1 MDKEKKYIDV
11 EDETVEKAIE
21 KGVELLKTT
30 IDNVDVEIINEP
42 QNGFLKFGKKKA
54 VVRLHLLN
62 GRIPEELLK
71 KEEKVEEQ
79 KKEKININEIL
90 EKVST
95 EKNNGVSEEEIKEKN
110 ENLKENV
117 NGSTKELSQIK
128 IIEEKFK
135 RLTELMGFSVEPEI
149 SCLNNKYRI
158 IIKDT
163 PDANLLIGK
172 NGKTIDALQHLL
184 NKMLIKEKF
193 TRPVYLDIKGYVKQK
208 RRNRF
213 LKNGKK

>member
-1 MDKEKKYIDV
+1 MDKEKNYIDV

-54 VVRLHLLN
+54 VVRLRLLS
-62 GRIPEELLK
+62 GEIPSELLK
-71 KEEKVEEQ
+71 KEEKVEEE
-79 KKEKININEIL
+79 KKEKIKIEEVL
-90 EKVST
+90 EKVSA
-95 EKNNGVSEEEIKEKN
+95 EKKDFNNSQENFEKISEKPEEKSKEPSEIKM
-110 ENLKENV
+110 
-117 NGSTKELSQIK
+117 
-128 IIEEKFK
+128 IEEKFK
-135 RLTELMGFSVEPEI
+135 SLTQLMGFKVEPEI
-149 SCLNNKYRI
+149 SYLNNKYRI

-172 NGKTIDALQHLL
+172 NGKTIDALQHIL

-193 TRPVYLDIKGYVKQK
+193 NKPVYLDIKGYVKQK

>member
-11 EDETVEKAIE
+11 EDESVEKAIE

-30 IDNVDVEIINEP
+30 IDNVDIEIINEP

-62 GRIPEELLK
+62 GEIPEELLK

-79 KKEKININEIL
+79 KKEKININEVL

-95 EKNNGVSEEEIKEKN
+95 EKKNGISGNEVKERR
-110 ENLKENV
+110 ENLNE
-117 NGSTKELSQIK
+117 STKELLEIK

-135 RLTELMGFSVEPEI
+135 RLTELMGFTVEPEI
-149 SCLNNKYRI
+149 SFLNNKYRI

-193 TRPVYLDIKGYVKQK
+193 TKPVYLDIKGYVKQK

>member
-62 GRIPEELLK
+62 GQIPEELLK
-71 KEEKVEEQ
+71 KEEKIEEQ
-79 KKEKININEIL
+79 KKEKININEVL

-95 EKNNGVSEEEIKEKN
+95 EKSNGVTVNEAKDRI
-110 ENLKENV
+110 ENLNE
-117 NGSTKELSQIK
+117 STKELSQIK

-135 RLTELMGFSVEPEI
+135 KLTELMGFSVEPEI
-149 SCLNNKYRI
+149 SYLNNKYRI

>member
-1 MDKEKKYIDV
+1 MIMDKEKNYIDI
-11 EDETVEKAIE
+11 EEETVEKAIE

-30 IDNVDVEIINEP
+30 IENVDVEIITEP

-54 VVRLHLLN
+54 IVRLRLLSGEIPQELLN
-62 GRIPEELLK
+62 KDKKGNEER
-71 KEEKVEEQ
+71 
-79 KKEKININEIL
+79 KEKIKIDEVL
-90 EKVST
+90 EKISGEKKGIDNNQENIEKSSEKFD
-95 EKNNGVSEEEIKEKN
+95 EKNKESSEK
-110 ENLKENV
+110 
-117 NGSTKELSQIK
+117 SM
-128 IIEEKFK
+128 IEEKFK
-135 RLTELMGFSVEPEI
+135 SLTELMGFKVEPEI
-149 SCLNNKYRI
+149 NCLNNKYRI

-172 NGKTIDALQHLL
+172 NGKTIEALQHVL

-193 TRPVYLDIKGYVKQK
+193 NKPVYLDIKGYIKQK

>member
-11 EDETVEKAIE
+11 EDESVEKAIE

-30 IDNVDVEIINEP
+30 IDNVDIEIINEP

-62 GRIPEELLK
+62 GEIPEELLK

-79 KKEKININEIL
+79 KKEKININEVL

-95 EKNNGVSEEEIKEKN
+95 EKKNGISGNEVKERR
-110 ENLKENV
+110 ENLNE
-117 NGSTKELSQIK
+117 STKELLEIK

-135 RLTELMGFSVEPEI
+135 RLTELMGFIVEPEI
-149 SCLNNKYRI
+149 SFLNNKYRI

>member
-11 EDETVEKAIE
+11 EDESVEKAIE

-30 IDNVDVEIINEP
+30 IDNVDIEIINEP

-62 GRIPEELLK
+62 GEIPEELLK

-79 KKEKININEIL
+79 KKEKININEVL

-95 EKNNGVSEEEIKEKN
+95 EKKNGISGNEVKERS
-110 ENLKENV
+110 ENLNE
-117 NGSTKELSQIK
+117 STKELLEIK

-135 RLTELMGFSVEPEI
+135 RLTELMGFTVEPEI
-149 SCLNNKYRI
+149 SFLNNKYRI

>member
-1 MDKEKKYIDV
+1 MKKEIKYIDV

-30 IDNVDVEIINEP
+30 IDNIDVEIINEP

-62 GRIPEELLK
+62 GQIPEELLK
-71 KEEKVEEQ
+71 KEKVEDQ
-79 KKEKININEIL
+79 KKEKININEVL

-95 EKNNGVSEEEIKEKN
+95 EKNSEVLVNEGKNKN
-110 ENLKENV
+110 ENVKERV
-117 NGSTKELSQIK
+117 NESSREIPHVE

-135 RLTELMGFSVEPEI
+135 KLTELMGFYVEPEI
-149 SCLNNKYRI
+149 SFLNNKYRI

-193 TRPVYLDIKGYVKQK
+193 TKPVYLDIKGYVKQK
-208 RRNRF
+208 RKNRF